1 MSSIVSAR
9 GLQKFYG
16 KKHILKGLDLE
27 IGRGRIVGLIGA
39 NGSGKTTAIKAILGL
54 TSFEGELSVL
64 GLDPRKQ
71 RDALMNEVCFI
82 ADVAI
87 LPTWLRVCE
96 AIDFVEG
103 IHPKFNRSKAEA
115 YLAATNIDQ
124 KMQVKTMSK
133 GMVVQLHL
141 ALVMSI
147 EAQLLVLDEPTLGLD
162 LLYRKKFY
170 QQLLEDYFDENKTIL
185 VATHQVDEIENTLTD
200 LVFLR
205 EGELALD
212 VSMEEFENRFVEVEV
227 RSASKHEALAMK
239 PFAQNEVLG
248 RTTMLFDGVPM
259 ETLMALG
266 ECKTA
271 SVSDVFVALMNGGKR

>member
-185 VATHQVDEIENTLTD
+185 VATHQVDEIENILTD

-205 EGELALD
+205 AGELVLE
-212 VSMEEFENRFVEVEV
+212 VPMEEFENRFVEVEV
-227 RSASKHEALAMK
+227 RSANKQEALAMR
-239 PFAQNEVLG
+239 PIAQREVLG
-248 RTTMLFDGVPM
+248 CITMIFDGVPM
-259 ETLMALG
+259 ETLVALG

-271 SVSDVFVALMNGGKR
+271 SVSDVFVALVNGD